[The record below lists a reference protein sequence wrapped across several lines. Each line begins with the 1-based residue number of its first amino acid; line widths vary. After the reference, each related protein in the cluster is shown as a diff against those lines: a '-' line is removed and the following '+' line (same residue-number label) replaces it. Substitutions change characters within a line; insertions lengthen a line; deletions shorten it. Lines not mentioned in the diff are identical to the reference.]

1 MNQDIYTQRV
11 LAYYYNEMNSQEK
24 MQFEA
29 DLTTDALLQK
39 EWQILKETLS
49 NIDQASAKPSAASL
63 TAVATYAR
71 QQKLQ
76 ENH

>member
-24 MQFEA
+24 LQFEA

>member
-1 MNQDIYTQRV
+1 MNQEMYTQRV
-11 LAYYYNEMNSQEK
+11 LAYYYNEMSSQEK

-29 DLTTDALLQK
+29 DLTTDAILEK
-39 EWQILKETLS
+39 EWQVLKETLGS
-49 NIDQASAKPSAASL
+49 IDQASAKPSAASL